1 MEFATT
7 AMNLVTSLASAHK
20 VAVEV
25 EEEALAVDVEEEEV
39 AEAAVVASVTIA
51 RNPAIW

>member
-7 AMNLVTSLASAHK
+7 AMNLVTSLVSAHK

-25 EEEALAVDVEEEEV
+25 EEEALAVDVEEEV
-39 AEAAVVASVTIA
+39 AEAAVVASVTTA
-51 RNPAIW
+51 RNLAIW

>member
-7 AMNLVTSLASAHK
+7 AMNLVTSLVSAHK

-25 EEEALAVDVEEEEV
+25 EEEALAVDVEEEV
-39 AEAAVVASVTIA
+39 AEAAVVASVTTA